1 MISLTLQPELPN
13 VLHGI
18 SFAVKPRE
26 KIGVVGSTGC
36 GKSTLALSFFRFVE
50 AHEGRILI
58 DNVDISKIGL
68 TDLRSRVT
76 IIPQDPTILSGTL
89 RSTLDVF
96 DEYDD
101 ADIYAALRRVHLL
114 DDTVEEEETRNKNV
128 FRDLNN
134 PVSEGGDN
142 FSSGEK
148 QLICMARAILKRN
161 KVLFMDEATA
171 SIDYETDELS
181 EYPWRYMI
189 SGLTCS
195 FENHPERI
203 LGLYNPHYR
212 SSPPYHHRL

>member
-1 MISLTLQPELPN
+1 MID
-13 VLHGI
+13 GI
-18 SFAVKPRE
+18 GMSAV
-26 KIGVVGSTGC
+26 
-36 GKSTLALSFFRFVE
+36 
-50 AHEGRILI
+50 RIRLMA
-58 DNVDISKIGL
+58 DISKIGL

-76 IIPQDPTILSGTL
+76 IIPQDPTILSGNL

-101 ADIYAALRRVHLL
+101 ADIYAALRRVHLISDSDIIVGDGAA
-114 DDTVEEEETRNKNV
+114 DDSEEGRNKNV

-181 EYPWRYMI
+181 EWQQEPR
-189 SGLTCS
+189 
-195 FENHPERI
+195 
-203 LGLYNPHYR
+203 
-212 SSPPYHHRL
+212 